1 MGLKRWEKMG
11 KKFFKK
17 VTMLLKSNKPGSPG
31 VDVES
36 DIALPVNIFRQE

>member
-31 VDVES
+31 LKLNLILKNS
-36 DIALPVNIFRQE
+36 NI